1 MHVRNLRDAAGS
13 IPGASLTVVGDSD
26 QSIYA
31 FRGADTRN
39 ISEFER
45 DFPGTQVI
53 LLEQNYR
60 STQNILSAANAVIGH
75 NFDRKDKKLWSAGGA
90 GEKIRRKLLETCDV
104 HTVLRLPTGIFY
116 AQGVKANVVFF
127 DAKPKDGRIPTQ
139 GVWFYDLRT
148 NKHFTLKTR
157 TLKLDD
163 LQDFI
168 ACYNPENRHQRVANE
183 RFKLFSYDEL
193 MARDKASLDIFWLK
207 DDSLDNL
214 DEIPP
219 PDVLQQ
225 EIIEHLES
233 ALESFR
239 SVAVGLR
246 AK

>member
-1 MHVRNLRDAAGS
+1 MVLPDNVL
-13 IPGASLTVVGDSD
+13 
-26 QSIYA
+26 
-31 FRGADTRN
+31 
-39 ISEFER
+39 FE
-45 DFPGTQVI
+45 
-53 LLEQNYR
+53 
-60 STQNILSAANAVIGH
+60 
-75 NFDRKDKKLWSAGGA
+75 GGA
-90 GEKIRRKLLETCDV
+90 GEKIRKKLMENCDV

-127 DAKPKDGRIPTQ
+127 DAKPKDGEVHTK

-168 ACYNPENRHQRVANE
+168 TCYNPENRHERGESE
-183 RFKLFSYDEL
+183 RFKYFSYEDL

-214 DEIPP
+214 EDLPP

-225 EIIEHLES
+225 EIIEHLEA
-233 ALESFR
+233 ALSSFR
-239 SVAVGLR
+239 DVSIGLQS
-246 AK
+246 K